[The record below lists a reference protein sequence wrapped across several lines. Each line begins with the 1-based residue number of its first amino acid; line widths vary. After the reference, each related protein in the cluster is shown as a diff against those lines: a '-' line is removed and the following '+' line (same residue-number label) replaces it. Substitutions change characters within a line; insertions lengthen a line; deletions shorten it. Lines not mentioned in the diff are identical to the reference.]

1 MKDVLLLFSVTN
13 RIERMVERSHIQTHF
28 YWNKAANLVVMWQ
41 FTLDNNVVLHARR
54 DIVSGMVLGS
64 IFFFFFYIYVGP
76 GHCKSEDRPNHRTSM
91 WNLML

>member
-64 IFFFFFYIYVGP
+64 IFFFF
-76 GHCKSEDRPNHRTSM
+76 TSM
-91 WNLML
+91 SDLAIARARIVLTTAPQCEI